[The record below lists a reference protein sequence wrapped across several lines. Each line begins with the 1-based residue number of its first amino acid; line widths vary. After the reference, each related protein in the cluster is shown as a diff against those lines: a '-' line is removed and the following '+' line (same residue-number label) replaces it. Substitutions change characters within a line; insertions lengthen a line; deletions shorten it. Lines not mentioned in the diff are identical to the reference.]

1 MEFLIIGVRK
11 KDEKDVVEGGWVE
24 IVGIVMNEEM
34 GREEM
39 VLVGG
44 EKGVE
49 DRREVMIEKVR
60 VGGVVLGVGVG
71 EGDELKI
78 VEMLKEDMV
87 EI

>member
-11 KDEKDVVEGGWVE
+11 KDEEDVVEGGWVE

-49 DRREVMIEKVR
+49 DRREVVIEKVG
-60 VGGVVLGVGVG
+60 VGGVVLGVRVG
-71 EGDELKI
+71 EWDELKI
-78 VEMLKEDMV
+78 VKVLEENVV